1 MWKCGEDRFW
11 KFGFRSAKETFSHSF
26 SSNHLLPLESL
37 RTVFSVPEEK
47 NRESGHGKVE
57 AKSEATQPQIKEG
70 LELPEAGSGEEG
82 FPLEPSAE
90 RQPYQ
95 DLNSW
100 LLVSKT
106 VKEYIFLLLSL

>member
-1 MWKCGEDRFW
+1 MI
-11 KFGFRSAKETFSHSF
+11 
-26 SSNHLLPLESL
+26 
-37 RTVFSVPEEK
+37 SVPEEK

-57 AKSEATQPQIKEG
+57 AKSEAMQRQIKEG

-82 FPLEPSAE
+82 FPLETSAE

-100 LLVSKT
+100 ILVSKT
-106 VKEYIFLLLSL
+106 VKEYIFFLLSL